1 MKIKINKD
9 TKIFVSVSKLPG
21 NTGSLLHNYGY
32 KILNIN
38 AIYFP
43 IKCNSEK
50 ELKNILKI
58 KKFGGISVSSP
69 FKSKVIKFLSSTD
82 KTVKFTQS
90 VNTILRKK
98 NNLKGFDTDYYAFKK
113 ILSKINLS
121 KKDSICLFGN
131 GSIGRSIFKYLKK
144 KKLNKIYLSS
154 RNKKKYKDWEL
165 NLNNQIIEWNKRHK
179 IKSKLLINSTKIGM
193 PSINPNIPIS
203 EKSVKNFQIFFD
215 LPINNVSK
223 LKILCRKYNKK
234 YISGIE
240 MSLYQG
246 IRQFEIYTGKKL
258 ALNKIKNFFNY
269 IN

>member
-32 KILNIN
+32 KFLNID

-58 KKFGGISVSSP
+58 KKFSGISVSSP

-98 NNLKGFDTDYYAFKK
+98 
-113 ILSKINLS
+113 
-121 KKDSICLFGN
+121 
-131 GSIGRSIFKYLKK
+131 
-144 KKLNKIYLSS
+144 
-154 RNKKKYKDWEL
+154 
-165 NLNNQIIEWNKRHK
+165 
-179 IKSKLLINSTKIGM
+179 
-193 PSINPNIPIS
+193 
-203 EKSVKNFQIFFD
+203 
-215 LPINNVSK
+215 
-223 LKILCRKYNKK
+223 
-234 YISGIE
+234 
-240 MSLYQG
+240 
-246 IRQFEIYTGKKL
+246 
-258 ALNKIKNFFNY
+258 
-269 IN
+269 